1 MREGVIAYFSTEI
14 ALGSHIPTCSGGLGV
29 LAGDTLRVAADLGVP
44 MVGVTLLARQGHF
57 AGDPPRWAE
66 VMRLT
71 IAVNASFFNAHRM
84 L

>member
-1 MREGVIAYFSTEI
+1 
-14 ALGSHIPTCSGGLGV
+14 
-29 LAGDTLRVAADLGVP
+29 
-44 MVGVTLLARQGHF
+44 VTLLARQGHF